1 MLNDLVRTGKYKDG
15 ILNNAADFKGKIVMD
30 VGCGSGILSI
40 FAAQAGARRVYAV
53 EASNMAKSAKL
64 LVAHNKLSDIIE
76 VIQMKIEDITEET
89 IKSNSIDIIISE
101 PLGTYLFN
109 ERMLE
114 TYVIARDRFLK
125 PRGLMFPT
133 ESNFFIMPFEDMDI
147 YYEQMQ
153 KVEFWSN

>member
-1 MLNDLVRTGKYKDG
+1 MLNDLVRTSKYKDG
-15 ILNNAADFKGKIVMD
+15 ILNNAIDFKGKIVLD

-40 FAAQAGARRVYAV
+40 FAAQAGAKKVYAI
-53 EASNMAKSAKL
+53 EASNMAKSARL
-64 LVAHNKLSDIIE
+64 LVAHNNLSEIIE
-76 VIQMKIEDITEET
+76 VIQMKIEEIAEDIIPE
-89 IKSNSIDIIISE
+89 SSIDIIVSE

-125 PRGLMFPT
+125 PDGLMFPT
-133 ESNFFIMPFEDMDI
+133 ESNFFIIPFEDMDI

-153 KVEFWSN
+153 KVEFWSS